1 MNVKELESLD
11 EALNYL
17 NEGRIIDTIKSL
29 FAKHKKKQLD
39 EKKQKEKDKNSRK
52 YISLD
57 KPIVSE
63 ARKKFR
69 DKIASECKS
78 IIVEDFAVYDQNMD
92 DDYKDFY
99 TIDGYFEGDKPKF
112 NIFGGNEIIIISS
125 DWYDLD
131 AYTKYPLEMTKSEYA
146 ETPEVQKWYEDQEK
160 VLEKAK
166 KKFSKYGTVDS
177 DGSYDDFYIY
187 IALNKETIAS
197 FKDNEVIE
205 KAINTKEL
213 KS

>member
-78 IIVEDFAVYDQNMD
+78 IIAEDFAVYDQNID

-146 ETPEVQKWYEDQEK
+146 ETPEVQKWYDDQEK

-166 KKFSKYGTVDS
+166 KKFSKYGTVDG